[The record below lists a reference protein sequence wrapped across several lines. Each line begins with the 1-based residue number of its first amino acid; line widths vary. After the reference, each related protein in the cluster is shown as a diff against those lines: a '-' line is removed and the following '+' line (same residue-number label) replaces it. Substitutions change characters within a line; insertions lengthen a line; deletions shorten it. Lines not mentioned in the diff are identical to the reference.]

1 MSENED
7 IRWKQRYHNFRRSVL
22 NLQEAVETEHPS
34 KLERQG
40 IIKAFELCY
49 ELAWKTLQDYLA
61 HLGYEA
67 IVGPKP
73 VIRRAF
79 EAGLVHDGE
88 LWARMHR
95 ARNESTHLYS
105 EGKAVELETEVR
117 SEYVGALSALATDLE
132 LREADETDG

>member
-22 NLQEAVETEHPS
+22 NLQEALETEDPS

-61 HLGYEA
+61 HLGYEQ

-79 EAGLVHDGE
+79 EAGLLQDGE

-95 ARNESTHLYS
+95 ARNESTQLYS
-105 EGKAVELETEVR
+105 ENKAVELETEVR
-117 SEYVGALSALATDLE
+117 SEYVGALSALSTELE
-132 LREADETDG
+132 LRKADTTDD